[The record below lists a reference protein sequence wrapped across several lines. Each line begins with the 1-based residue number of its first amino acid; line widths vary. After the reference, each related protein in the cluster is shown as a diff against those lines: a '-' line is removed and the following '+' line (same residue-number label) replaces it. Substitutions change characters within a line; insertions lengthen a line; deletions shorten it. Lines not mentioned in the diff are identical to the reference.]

1 MSRGRLDLTTLV
13 AGLAVTAAGLVALLD
28 RLEAIDLRLGYALPL
43 LIAVL
48 GAILLTA
55 GLEGPRDRD

>member
-1 MSRGRLDLTTLV
+1 MRRGRLDLTTLV

>member
-1 MSRGRLDLTTLV
+1 VSRGRLDLTTLV